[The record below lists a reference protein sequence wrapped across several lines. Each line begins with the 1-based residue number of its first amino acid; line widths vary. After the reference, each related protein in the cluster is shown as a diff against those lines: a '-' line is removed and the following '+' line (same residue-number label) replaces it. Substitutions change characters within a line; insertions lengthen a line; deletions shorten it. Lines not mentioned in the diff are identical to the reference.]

1 MKYDNILKI
10 WTFKTVTDENRKNRA
25 IAVLNDNAYGRY
37 NYDSNMAN
45 CKQVKEGDIVLVV
58 DKEIILGFAIIA
70 FIKISQ
76 GKKKIIKCPK
86 CESRSIEIRKVKK
99 PTYKCQHNHE
109 FDVPLIEM
117 ESVTKYSALY
127 EGNFI
132 KAPSVFTVEKLRR
145 FYKSYN
151 QNLSIQ
157 ELRGRFFEKHFTH
170 IPLLLRAGLEIILDA
185 DEALDENDDYP
196 VNTVYT
202 PNNTDERQTVLKQIK
217 ARRGQ
222 KQFRDKLI
230 KKYGPVCMVTG
241 CTILHII
248 EACHIN
254 PYKGEKDNDV
264 NNGLLFRTDIHT
276 LFDLNLVGIEPESL
290 TIHIKKDFLKN
301 GYEDWHLKKL
311 LHCTAN
317 KQPASKALE
326 IRWAEFNK

>member
-1 MKYDNILKI
+1 MKNDNSFKT
-10 WTFKTVTDENRKNRA
+10 WTFKTVTDGNRKNRV
-25 IAVLNDNAYGRY
+25 ISVLNDDAYSRY

-70 FIKISQ
+70 SIKISA
-76 GKKKIIKCPK
+76 GKKKITKCPVCK
-86 CESRSIEIRKVKK
+86 SRSIEIRKVKK

-109 FDVPLIEM
+109 FNVPLFEM

-127 EGNFI
+127 EGSFI
-132 KAPSVFTVEKLRR
+132 KAPGVFTVEKLRR
-145 FYKSYN
+145 FYRSYN

-157 ELRGRFFEKHFTH
+157 ELRSRFFEQHFTQ
-170 IPLLLRAGLEIILDA
+170 IPQLLRSELQVTLDA
-185 DEALDENDDYP
+185 GEALDETDDDSPGVDYI
-196 VNTVYT
+196 
-202 PNNTDERQTVLKQIK
+202 PNNTDERETVLKQIK

-222 KQFRDKLI
+222 KTFRDKLI
-230 KKYGPVCMVTG
+230 KKYGAVCMVTG
-241 CTILHII
+241 CTIMHII

-264 NNGLLFRTDIHT
+264 NNGLLLRTDIHT
-276 LFDLNLVGIEPESL
+276 LFDLNLVGIEPQTL
-290 TIHIKKDFLKN
+290 TVHVKKPFLKN

-317 KQPASKALE
+317 KQPAGKALE
-326 IRWAEFNK
+326 TRWAEFNK